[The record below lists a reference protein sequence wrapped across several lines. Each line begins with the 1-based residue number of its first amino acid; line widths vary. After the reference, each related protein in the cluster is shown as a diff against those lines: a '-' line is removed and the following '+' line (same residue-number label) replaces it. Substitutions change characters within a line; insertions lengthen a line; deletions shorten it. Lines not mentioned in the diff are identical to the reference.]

1 MAVTD
6 LLLSNLALA
15 FVTGLISSFGHCLGM
30 CGGIVAIFSA
40 RQMPRSSA
48 SSEAALA
55 APAPSILARIGSF
68 LPLHI
73 GRITTYAVLGLVIG
87 LAGSLL
93 DKAGGLLG
101 WQGAFSVLVGLAM
114 IAVSLSLMGVLP
126 PMEMALG
133 AITGGNSPL
142 KRMRGLF
149 AQQNL
154 LSRLAVGLLWGMLPC
169 GLVFAMLVV
178 ASRTGTPWGGAL
190 TMLAF
195 GLGTVPTLLGF
206 GLAANLLS
214 PRLRGRLQ
222 IVAAL
227 LILLFAVQ
235 TILRGLAVAGL
246 INSLIIGPVML
257 W

>member
-1 MAVTD
+1 MIIN
-6 LLLSNLALA
+6 NLVLA

-30 CGGIVAIFSA
+30 CGGIVAIYSA
-40 RQMPRSSA
+40 RQPVLVMTGDAR
-48 SSEAALA
+48 
-55 APAPSILARIGSF
+55 PSILARIGTLS
-68 LPLHI
+68 PLHV
-73 GRITTYAVLGLVIG
+73 GRITTYTFLGALIG

-93 DKAGGLLG
+93 EQVGGLVG
-101 WQGAFSVLVGLAM
+101 WQGIFSIIVGIAM
-114 IAVSLSLMGVLP
+114 IAIALSLMEVLP
-126 PMEMALG
+126 PIQVAL
-133 AITGGNSPL
+133 ASITGDASPM

-149 AQQNL
+149 GRR
-154 LSRLAVGLLWGMLPC
+154 SLAATFGLGILWGFLPC

-178 ASRTGTPWGGAL
+178 AASTQTPWGGAL

-214 PRLRGRLQ
+214 PQLRGRLQ
-222 IVAAL
+222 FFAGL

-235 TILRGLAVAGL
+235 TILRGLAAANV
-246 INSLIIGPVML
+246 IPSLIIGPVML